1 MAEEYVTKVAET
13 GKRILGKMSEIGE
26 EIEKK
31 AFDLSRG
38 LTCLSISVLAI
49 GSTVIALASLFP
61 VFLSTFAG
69 LIPFLVLAIQ
79 LGVTIMIVSLVIGVS
94 RRLIR

>member
-1 MAEEYVTKVAET
+1 MAEEYVTKIAET
-13 GKRILGKMSEIGE
+13 GKKILSKMGEIGE
-26 EIEKK
+26 EVEKR

-38 LTCLSISVLAI
+38 LTSLSISVLAI
-49 GSTVIALASLFP
+49 GSTVVALASLFP

>member
-1 MAEEYVTKVAET
+1 MSEEYVTKIAET

-26 EIEKK
+26 EVEKK
-31 AFDLSRG
+31 AFDISRG
-38 LTCLSISVLAI
+38 LTSLSISVLAI
-49 GSTVIALASLFP
+49 GSTVVALASLFP
-61 VFLSTFAG
+61 IFLSTFAG

>member
-1 MAEEYVTKVAET
+1 MAEEYVTRIAET

-26 EIEKK
+26 EVEKR
-31 AFDLSRG
+31 AFDISRG
-38 LTCLSISVLAI
+38 LTSLSISVLAV
-49 GSTVIALASLFP
+49 GSTVVALASLFP

-69 LIPFLVLAIQ
+69 LIPFLTLAIQ

-94 RRLIR
+94 KRLIR

>member
-1 MAEEYVTKVAET
+1 MSEEYVTKIAET
-13 GKRILGKMSEIGE
+13 GKKILSKMSEIGE
-26 EIEKK
+26 EVEKK

-38 LTCLSISVLAI
+38 LTSLSISVLAI
-49 GSTVIALASLFP
+49 GSTVVALASLFP

-94 RRLIR
+94 KRLIR

>member
-1 MAEEYVTKVAET
+1 MAEEYVTKIAET
-13 GKRILGKMSEIGE
+13 GKKILGKMSEIGE

-31 AFDLSRG
+31 AFDISRG
-38 LTCLSISVLAI
+38 LTSLSISVLAI
-49 GSTVIALASLFP
+49 GSTVVALASLFP
-61 VFLSTFAG
+61 IFLSTFAG

-79 LGVTIMIVSLVIGVS
+79 LGVTIMIISLVVGVS

>member
-1 MAEEYVTKVAET
+1 MSEEYVTKIAET

-26 EIEKK
+26 EVEKK
-31 AFDLSRG
+31 AFDISRG
-38 LTCLSISVLAI
+38 LTSLSISVLAI

>member
-1 MAEEYVTKVAET
+1 MAEEYVTKIAET
-13 GKRILGKMSEIGE
+13 GKRILSKMSEIGE
-26 EIEKK
+26 EVEKR
-31 AFDLSRG
+31 AFDISRG
-38 LTCLSISVLAI
+38 LTSLSISVLAI

-61 VFLSTFAG
+61 IFLSTFAG

>member
-1 MAEEYVTKVAET
+1 MSEEYVTKIAET
-13 GKRILGKMSEIGE
+13 GKKILGKMSEIGE
-26 EIEKK
+26 EVEKR
-31 AFDLSRG
+31 AFDISRG
-38 LTCLSISVLAI
+38 LTSLSISVLAI

-61 VFLSTFAG
+61 IFLSTFAG

-94 RRLIR
+94 KRLIR

>member
-1 MAEEYVTKVAET
+1 MSEEYVTKIAET
-13 GKRILGKMSEIGE
+13 GKRILSKMSEIGE
-26 EIEKK
+26 EVEKR
-31 AFDLSRG
+31 AFDISRG
-38 LTCLSISVLAI
+38 LTSLSISVLAI

>member
-1 MAEEYVTKVAET
+1 MAEEYVTKIAET

-26 EIEKK
+26 EVEKK
-31 AFDLSRG
+31 AFDISRG
-38 LTCLSISVLAI
+38 LTSLSISVLAI
-49 GSTVIALASLFP
+49 GSTVVALVSLFP